1 MSDREM
7 AEEQASL
14 PGAEPS
20 CPGCQGA
27 EPVVLPCG
35 HSLCESCLQ
44 LCRGELGESACTV
57 CYGRDVLD
65 SVVKGLLDSLFQGQ
79 PRRDAP
85 APEELCPLHGVKM
98 TLYCVED
105 EVPICSICS
114 TGEHE
119 DHECCSVH
127 EAMQECKRELKA
139 ALKPLQEKLEA
150 LNVTKQTCDEMA
162 EHIKSQSL
170 QTERLVKEEF
180 EKLHQF
186 LREEEASLVA
196 SLKEEEEQKSQKL
209 RDRIEKMAEE
219 IATLTDTI
227 KMAEDD
233 MEAEDICFLQNFK
246 ATVERY
252 MTVSPQFL
260 NLSQGLKREGE
271 TGDNCNT
278 EPVETEVVSGVLI
291 DVAKHLGSLK
301 HHAWEKM
308 QGIVQYSES
317 QQDWWGGGWGGRG
330 SPVVLDPNTADVCLI
345 VSDDLTSV
353 RYTDEEQRLPDNP
366 ERFNYYECVLGSEG
380 FSSGRHTWDVDVGD
394 SSEWALGVAK
404 ETVVR
409 KEWFPLSPER
419 GLWSICLYAGEYRA
433 RAPISSPIAVKK
445 KPHRVRVQ
453 LDWDRGRLAF
463 SDPSD
468 NSLLYKFQHR
478 FTERVFPYFSNT
490 CKRHPLRILPGR
502 VSVTTD

>member
-105 EVPICSICS
+105 EAPICSICR

-186 LREEEASLVA
+186 LREEEASVVA

-246 ATVERY
+246 ATVERAQC
-252 MTVSPQFL
+252 MPQ
-260 NLSQGLKREGE
+260 
-271 TGDNCNT
+271 
-278 EPVETEVVSGVLI
+278 ETEVVSGALI

-308 QGIVQYSES
+308 QGIVQYT
-317 QQDWWGGGWGGRG
+317 
-330 SPVVLDPNTADVCLI
+330 PVVLDPNTADVCLV